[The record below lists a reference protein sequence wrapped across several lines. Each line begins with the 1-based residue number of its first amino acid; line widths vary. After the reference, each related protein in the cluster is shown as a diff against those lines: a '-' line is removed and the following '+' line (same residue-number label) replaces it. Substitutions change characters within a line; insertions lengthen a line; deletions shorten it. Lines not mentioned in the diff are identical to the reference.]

1 MVYMAVSLA
10 VTASGILVLYLLF
23 HAAPQPGKT
32 MNAVLLERFAGGW
45 RIGGWNAGRAFVAFT
60 LATEAALLFVAA
72 QAGFIDGPRV
82 MSNMAIDS
90 WLPHRFAQLSD
101 RLTIQDGVLLMGGAA
116 IATLLY
122 TKGDITRLV
131 TMYSI
136 NVFVTFSLSQLGMVR
151 YWLRRRGGGRG
162 RGLAVHG
169 VALAL
174 CAGILT
180 GVLYEKLEIG
190 GWVTVAVTGAV
201 VCLCLAVR
209 RHYERVRAS
218 FRRLDEVMADLPAVY
233 EGQPK
238 PLDPKTPTA
247 VLLVG
252 GYGGLGIHALLS
264 VQRLFPRHF
273 GNFVFVS
280 VGVID
285 AAAMKGVQEVEQV
298 RERTRAALEHYVD
311 LARKLGLAAD
321 FRMRVGT
328 EAVAEAEHLAAEIH
342 REFPRSIFFMGKLI
356 FQKEG
361 FFYRVLHNNTAD
373 QLQRRLQFAGLNA
386 MLLPVRAMDLPRAG

>member
-1 MVYMAVSLA
+1 
-10 VTASGILVLYLLF
+10 
-23 HAAPQPGKT
+23 
-32 MNAVLLERFAGGW
+32 
-45 RIGGWNAGRAFVAFT
+45 
-60 LATEAALLFVAA
+60 
-72 QAGFIDGPRV
+72 
-82 MSNMAIDS
+82 
-90 WLPHRFAQLSD
+90 
-101 RLTIQDGVLLMGGAA
+101 
-116 IATLLY
+116 
-122 TKGDITRLV
+122 
-131 TMYSI
+131 
-136 NVFVTFSLSQLGMVR
+136 
-151 YWLRRRGGGRG
+151 
-162 RGLAVHG
+162 
-169 VALAL
+169 
-174 CAGILT
+174 
-180 GVLYEKLEIG
+180 
-190 GWVTVAVTGAV
+190 
-201 VCLCLAVR
+201 
-209 RHYERVRAS
+209 
-218 FRRLDEVMADLPAVY
+218 
-233 EGQPK
+233 
-238 PLDPKTPTA
+238 